1 MRLTAE
7 QPCETWTEKVMQCR
21 PQQQRAARVNV
32 GRNTDRHLPRPPS
45 EATAASTTNGERE
58 RPHGH
63 EDHDE
68 DRRYVLDSDER
79 MVSKSGEPA

>member
-7 QPCETWTEKVMQCR
+7 QPRETRTQKVMQRR
-21 PQQQRAARVNV
+21 PQQQRTARVNI
-32 GRNTDRHLPRPPS
+32 GRNTDRHQPRPPS
-45 EATAASTTNGERE
+45 EATAPNTTNGERE
-58 RPHGH
+58 RPHGRK
-63 EDHDE
+63 DHDE

>member
-7 QPCETWTEKVMQCR
+7 KPRKMRTQKVMQCR
-21 PQQQRAARVNV
+21 PQQQRAGWVNV
-32 GRNTDRHLPRPPS
+32 GGNTDRHLPRPPS

-68 DRRYVLDSDER
+68 DRRYALDSDER